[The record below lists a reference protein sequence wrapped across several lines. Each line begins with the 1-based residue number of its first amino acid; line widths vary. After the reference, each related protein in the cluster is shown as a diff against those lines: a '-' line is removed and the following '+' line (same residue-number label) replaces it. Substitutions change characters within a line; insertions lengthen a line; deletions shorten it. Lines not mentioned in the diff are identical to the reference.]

1 MKERKKPSSPNDRVK
16 NMGSERLTA
25 ATELRCPTDVLRQQ
39 SVVRSRKRR
48 TVVFYGDAA
57 QVSTGF
63 ALALNVMESHTDLLT
78 TSPEAASQKH

>member
-1 MKERKKPSSPNDRVK
+1 MKERKKPSPNDRVK
-16 NMGSERLTA
+16 NVGSERLIA

-63 ALALNVMESHTDLLT
+63 ALALNVMESHADLLT
-78 TSPEAASQKH
+78 MSHEAASQKH

>member
-16 NMGSERLTA
+16 NVGSEPLIA
-25 ATELRCPTDVLRQQ
+25 ATKLRRPTDVLRQQ

-48 TVVFYGDAA
+48 TVVFYGDAE
-57 QVSTGF
+57 QVSAGF